1 MDFNSFVFPT
11 PISSYTHEDFKGELV
26 WIPKKEYY
34 SYRDKIKYNNYKSL
48 IPKTGVSVYNN
59 EMDEKINLE
68 NCFSKYDNQINPVNN
83 KKSENKGIYQ
93 KTHQSTVHKIPTIS
107 FTFDNKFKTENSN
120 DKLNFLPCLFLKTHD
135 KGSNKILIYF
145 HANYEDLGY
154 TYPICAAI
162 RKSLKINVLSVE
174 YPNYGLYKSD
184 KECSSEAIIEDAD
197 QIYKFLTEIM
207 NIEENNI
214 IIMGR
219 CIGSGPAVYLASK
232 YHPKSLILVSAFKSI
247 KFAVKSIFDRLK
259 FGWFFEKFVK
269 ER

>member
-11 PISSYTHEDFKGELV
+11 PSSSYTADDFKGELV
-26 WIPKKEYY
+26 WIPKKEHY

-48 IPKTGVSVYNN
+48 IPRTTISNN

-68 NCFSKYDNQINPVNN
+68 NCLSKYDNQINSVNK
-83 KKSENKGIYQ
+83 KKSEIIYQ
-93 KTHQSTVHKIPTIS
+93 KSGRSHSTVHKIPTIS
-107 FTFDNKFKTENSN
+107 FTFENKFKSEKSKE
-120 DKLNFLPCLFLKTHD
+120 KLNFIPCLFLKTNG
-135 KGSNKILIYF
+135 KESNKILIYF

-184 KECSSEAIIEDAD
+184 RECSSDAIIEDAD

-207 NIEENNI
+207 NIEESNI
-214 IIMGR
+214 VVMGR

-247 KFAVKSIFDRLK
+247 KFAVKSIFDKVK